1 MNVINESL
9 KHNDFLTT
17 RLELLDAMDHEAE
30 ILDFNNMCG
39 QCPDLL
45 YGGPLFNSDYL
56 LLIDETL
63 SLQPY

>member
-9 KHNDFLTT
+9 KHDDFLTT

-39 QCPDLL
+39 QCSDLL
-45 YGGPLFNSDYL
+45 YRGPLFNSDYL
-56 LLIDETL
+56 LLID
-63 SLQPY
+63 

>member
-17 RLELLDAMDHEAE
+17 RLKLLDPMDHEAE

-39 QCPDLL
+39 QCLDLL
-45 YGGPLFNSDYL
+45 YRVPLYNSDYL
-56 LLIDETL
+56 LLID
-63 SLQPY
+63 